1 MEKRDI
7 FVFEAREVAGFNFI
21 LEAEVWLSI

>member
-7 FVFEAREVAGFNFI
+7 FVFEAREVAGFNVI
-21 LEAEVWLSI
+21 LEAEVWPSI